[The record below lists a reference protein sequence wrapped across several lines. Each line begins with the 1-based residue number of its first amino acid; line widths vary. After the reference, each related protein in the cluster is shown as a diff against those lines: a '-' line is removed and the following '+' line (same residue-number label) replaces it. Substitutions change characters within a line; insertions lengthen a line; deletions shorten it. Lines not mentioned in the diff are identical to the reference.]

1 MPSEALAI
9 EPRSMNQI
17 MADLL
22 QAAIDGQWSDETN
35 MSCHCHPNYVRCCPK
50 CGALEHP
57 HDNNNPA
64 KRKAG
69 EHEKGCELATL
80 IAEARAFLRVENTIA
95 EERGE
100 DTVYV
105 P

>member
-1 MPSEALAI
+1 MLSEAFAV
-9 EPRSMNQI
+9 EPRSANQI
-17 MADLL
+17 TADLL

-35 MSCHCHPNYVRCCPK
+35 MACHCHPNYVRCCPK

-57 HDNNNPA
+57 HSSNNSA

-69 EHEKGCELATL
+69 EHERGCELAAL
-80 IAEARAFLRVENTIA
+80 IEEARAFLRVENTLA